1 MFRTVSKKFI
11 MPRYFLIFLLTM
23 VFSAGLRAQQ
33 NSDELKRKQADIQRE
48 IDDLRKSLNDT
59 KKNRKASLG
68 QLALIQKRLRLR
80 EQAISNIND
89 QIDVIQN
96 SIGQSRMEI
105 SRLKQELDTLKRQYE
120 KSVVYAYKNHSNYE
134 FINFVF
140 SASNFNDALRRVQY
154 LKSYRAYR
162 EQQAQ
167 NIKNTDQLLHLKIS
181 GLENSRKQKDDILQ
195 KQEKEKMVLVDE
207 KKEKDEIVGKLKTR
221 EKELSK
227 ELNNKAKADKK
238 LRSAIAAAI
247 RREAAKAAAELR
259 RKEEAAAAKNNAS
272 AGSVSA
278 NASTAK
284 TATKKASVFAAT
296 PEGERLSDIF
306 ESNRGKLPWPVEKG
320 NIKLH
325 FGFYEIPGT
334 KIRGNNPGLTLET
347 ESGAS
352 VKAVFD
358 GEVSS
363 VFDIEGNS
371 AVLIRHG
378 KYFSTYSNLQS
389 VSVSRGQAVKTGQVI
404 GRAGVN
410 ADGNG
415 EIEFLLNQ
423 DARNLDPEAWIRR
436 R

>member
-1 MFRTVSKKFI
+1 
-11 MPRYFLIFLLTM
+11 MPKYFLTFLLLI

-33 NSDELKRKQADIQRE
+33 SSDELRKKQADIQRE
-48 IDDLRKSLNDT
+48 IDDLRQSLNDT

-68 QLALIQKRLRLR
+68 QLALIQKKLRLR
-80 EQAISNIND
+80 EQAIGNIND
-89 QIDVIQN
+89 QINVIQG
-96 SIGQSRMEI
+96 SIAQSRNEI
-105 SRLKQELDTLKRQYE
+105 SRLRQELDTLKAQYE
-120 KSVVYAYKNHSNYE
+120 KSVIYAYKNHSNYD
-134 FINFVF
+134 FINFIF

-167 NIKNTDQLLHLKIS
+167 NIKSTDQLLRVKIA
-181 GLENSRKQKDDILQ
+181 GLESTRKQKDDILQ
-195 KQEKEKMVLVDE
+195 KQQKEKLVLVDE
-207 KKEKDEIVGKLKTR
+207 KKEKDEIVTKLKAR

-227 ELNNKAKADKK
+227 ELNNKAKADVK

-247 RREAAKAAAELR
+247 RREAARAAAEIKK
-259 RKEEAAAAKNNAS
+259 KEDAAAKNNAN
-272 AGSVSA
+272 AGVAAA
-278 NASTAK
+278 NPN
-284 TATKKASVFAAT
+284 TATKTAASKKGSVFAST
-296 PEGERLSDIF
+296 PEGERMSDNF

-358 GEVSS
+358 GEVST

-378 KYFSTYSNLQS
+378 KYFTTYSNLAS
-389 VSVSRGQAVKTGQVI
+389 VTISKGQQVKTGQVI

-423 DARNLDPEAWIRR
+423 DNRNLDPEAWIRKR
-436 R
+436 